1 MKILSKYLLLLLGL
15 ILFCPAKSLSQ
26 ISIAPTTLFI
36 DDQNRFATMLVLN
49 GSDQQQEVSIEFDFG
64 YLTADS
70 VGNTRMTYEDS
81 LAEDEYS
88 IADRILGFPRSFTLQ
103 PNQRQLVRLT
113 VRNTGDLPDG
123 TYWTR
128 VRTISNPVSPSI
140 DQQTEEGIN
149 AQINFRFEQIT
160 SAFYKKGDVSTGL
173 EITNSRME
181 MDRETDMGEVIL
193 DVAKTGNSPYIGQVT
208 LQILNLEGE
217 VVTESL
223 NSVAIFFNTIRSI
236 RFDASE
242 MPPGRYTAELLFETS
257 RPNLED
263 AQLVQADPISYQFDF
278 ESE

>member
-1 MKILSKYLLLLLGL
+1 MKSFSKYLLLLLAAVL
-15 ILFCPAKSLSQ
+15 LSPATGYTQ

-64 YLTADS
+64 YLRADS
-70 VGNTRMTYEDS
+70 AGNTSMTYEDS
-81 LAEDEYS
+81 VAEEEYS

-103 PNQRQLVRLT
+103 PNQRQVVRLT

-128 VRTISNPVSPSI
+128 IRTISNPVSPSI
-140 DQQTEEGIN
+140 DQQTEEGIS

-160 SAFYKKGDVSTGL
+160 SAFYKKGEVSTGL
-173 EITNSRME
+173 EITDRRVE
-181 MDRETDMGEVIL
+181 VDRENDMGEVIL
-193 DVAKTGNSPYIGQVT
+193 DVAQTGNSPYIGQVT
-208 LQILNLEGE
+208 LQILNPEGE

-223 NSVAIFFNTIRSI
+223 NSVAIFFNTMRKV

-242 MPPGRYTAELLFETS
+242 MPPGRYTADLLFETS

-278 ESE
+278 EIE

>member
-1 MKILSKYLLLLLGL
+1 MKSFKKYLFLLLGAVL
-15 ILFCPAKSLSQ
+15 LCPAAGFSQ

-64 YLTADS
+64 YLRADS
-70 VGNTRMTYEDS
+70 AGNTQMTYEDS
-81 LAEDEYS
+81 VAEGEYS

-103 PNQRQLVRLT
+103 PNQRQVVRLT

-128 VRTISNPVSPSI
+128 IRTISNPVSPSI

-173 EITNSRME
+173 EITNSRVE
-181 MDRETDMGEVIL
+181 VDRESDTGTIFTDVSQ
-193 DVAKTGNSPYIGQVT
+193 TGNSPYIGQ
-208 LQILNLEGE
+208 LNLRILDTDGT
-217 VVTESL
+217 VVTESRT
-223 NSVAIFFNTIRSI
+223 SVAIFFDTR
-236 RFDASE
+236 RQFQFDASE
-242 MPPGRYTAELLFETS
+242 MPPGSYTAELTFETS
-257 RPNLED
+257 RPTIENE
-263 AQLVQADPISYQFDF
+263 QLVQANPITYRTEFQVP
-278 ESE
+278 